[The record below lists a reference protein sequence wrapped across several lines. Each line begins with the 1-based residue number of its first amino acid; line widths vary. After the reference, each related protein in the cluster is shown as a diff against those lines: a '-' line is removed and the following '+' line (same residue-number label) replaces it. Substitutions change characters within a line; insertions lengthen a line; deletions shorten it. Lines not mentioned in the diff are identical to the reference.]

1 MATSV
6 VATWPTAFRIIILLN
21 VGLYNFIGNV
31 YNAGVPPLF
40 ALLIQDFHISTD
52 DASKLVTYV
61 LLAFGLSNIFALPA
75 IALIGKRFTILTS
88 LVLFLAACIWSGEAT
103 SYNSLLASR
112 IVGGLCG
119 GLIEALGP
127 GIVLDVF
134 PEHQLARAMVVY
146 VGLLAAGSSVG
157 PIIAGAVA
165 EHLQSWRW
173 FHRIVSIITGVILL
187 SSILMLPETT
197 APTRKPTETPQT
209 ETGVDGSDASEKR
222 ASREVENILHE
233 NDGGP
238 HVEDK
243 RTFFEQWMAK
253 SFSPAPIK
261 LDWKLALRCL
271 YQPYELIVLPQV
283 LATTLLFGLTI
294 GWTVL
299 VSVIVAPIYSAPPL
313 LWTPLKVGFLNFGPL
328 TGLIIGIPLGGALAD
343 MLYNRAVRRTA
354 GTPDPRVRLPATL
367 IGAIASPVGCLVLGF
382 SLRHPADWAP
392 VTVGWALLSLGLTSS
407 ANIMLTYAVDT
418 LPSRASHIGMLV
430 NLSKNCLAFGVSYTS
445 VSWMETMG
453 SVGQFGTMAGLLW
466 FAYLLIIPVWIWSP
480 RIVSM
485 SIKLF
490 EGRV

>member
-1 MATSV
+1 M
-6 VATWPTAFRIIILLN
+6 
-21 VGLYNFIGNV
+21 
-31 YNAGVPPLF
+31 
-40 ALLIQDFHISTD
+40 
-52 DASKLVTYV
+52 
-61 LLAFGLSNIFALPA
+61 PA
-75 IALIGKRFTILTS
+75 VALIGKRFTILTS

-103 SYNSLLASR
+103 TYNSLLASR

-165 EHLQSWRW
+165 QHLQSWRW
-173 FHRIVSIITGVILL
+173 FHRIVSIVTGVILL
-187 SSILMLPETT
+187 SSIFMLPETS
-197 APTRKPTETPQT
+197 APAREATPTPEV
-209 ETGVDGSDASEKR
+209 EVDGSEASEKR
-222 ASREVENILHE
+222 TSREVENILHE
-233 NDGGP
+233 DDGASR
-238 HVEDK
+238 VEDR
-243 RTFFEQWMAK
+243 RTFYEQWTAK
-253 SFSPAPIK
+253 SFSTTYVN
-261 LDWKLALRCL
+261 LDWKLALRCF
-271 YQPYELIVLPQV
+271 YQPYELIILPQV

-299 VSVIVAPIYSAPPL
+299 VSIIVAPIYSAPPL

-354 GTPDPRVRLPATL
+354 GLPDPRVRLPATL
-367 IGAIASPVGCLVLGF
+367 IGAVASPAGCLVLGF
-382 SLRHPADWAP
+382 SLRNPTNWAP

-445 VSWMETMG
+445 VSWMQAMG

-466 FAYLLIIPVWIWSP
+466 FAYLLIIPIWIWSP

-490 EGRV
+490 EGRG